1 MQTAAMERE
10 AIFRSAEMSL
20 VQLYVASEIGRDVV
34 SALGELGVV
43 MFRDL
48 NTSVN
53 VFQRSFIKEIRRV
66 DGVERQLRGLR
77 AHIDKHGVSIDEQPE
92 GVAAP
97 TLDEVDNMCLQVG
110 ALEERVGH
118 LDTTWSELV
127 DKRAL
132 ILERREMVQTAG
144 VFFADARENRHEIRA
159 SLEGDR
165 AGLLYDLDDVEE
177 GRDVEAAAVSWNTV
191 AGLSFVTGVIPST
204 KTAIFER
211 ILWRSLRG
219 NLYFRHQTI
228 DKPLA
233 GVQKDVFIVFGHGE
247 SLLAKIKR
255 IALTLE
261 ATLYPV
267 SEDFDTRREQV
278 EELNIKLADVDN
290 VLGSTNSALMTE
302 LALAAN
308 TLPHWEVLA
317 AKEKAIYH
325 TLNMFNYDQTR
336 RCLIAEGWIPKAD
349 FGAVQDV
356 LREVTLSSGVAIN
369 SILNEIKTSKTPP
382 TFHRTN
388 KFTKA
393 FQLIVD
399 AYGIAS
405 YQEINP
411 GLATVVTFPFMF
423 AIMFGDLGHGVILA
437 LAGLVM
443 VLKENSILKMR
454 NRDEIFDMAF
464 SGRYIVL
471 LMGVFSLYTGLMYN
485 DIFSKSMTLFK
496 SGWGW
501 PESWEEGERI
511 TAHQTGVY
519 PFGLDPAWHG
529 TDNNLLFTNSY
540 KMKLS
545 ILMGFTHM
553 SYSFFFSFMNYK
565 FFNSQIDIW
574 GNFVPGLLFMQSIF
588 GYLSLTIVYKWCVD
602 WVAKDKTPPGLLN
615 MLINMFLSPGTID
628 APLYPGQKFV
638 QVVLVLIALVCVP
651 WLLLLKPLYL
661 RRQHKQTQ
669 YDAIR
674 QPNAYHIGDTDDDA
688 DSFDMTIEEF
698 EEEGEG
704 HEQFEF
710 GEVMIHQ
717 VIHTIEFCL
726 NCVSH
731 TASYLRLW
739 ALSLAHAQLST
750 VLWDMTIQG
759 AFGPTGPAGVAMVVI
774 MFGMWFVLTVVIL
787 VMMEGTSAML
797 HSLRLHWVEAMSK
810 FFEGEGYAYA
820 PFSFKEEA

>member
-1 MQTAAMERE
+1 
-10 AIFRSAEMSL
+10 MSL

-34 SALGELGVV
+34 AALGELGVV

-77 AHIDKHGVSIDEQPE
+77 AHIDKHGVAIDEQPE

-97 TLDEVDNMCLQVG
+97 TLDEVDNMCHQVG

-118 LDTTWSELV
+118 LDTTWNELV

-144 VFFADARENRHEIRA
+144 IFFADARENRHEIRA

-165 AGLLYDLDDVEE
+165 AGLLYDLDDPQP
-177 GRDVEAAAVSWNTV
+177 DVEAATVTWNSV

-219 NLYFRHQTI
+219 NLYFRHQAI
-228 DKPLA
+228 EKPLA
-233 GVQKDVFIVFGHGE
+233 GVRKDVFIVFGHGE

-255 IALTLE
+255 IALTLD

-290 VLGSTNSALMTE
+290 VLGSTNNALMTE

-317 AKEKAIYH
+317 NKEKAIYH

-349 FGAVQDV
+349 FGAVQGV
-356 LREVTLSSGVAIN
+356 LRDVTLSSGVAIN

-388 KFTKA
+388 KFTAA

-443 VLKENSILKMR
+443 VLKEKSILKMR

-471 LMGVFSLYTGLMYN
+471 LMGIFSLYTGLMYN
-485 DIFSKSMTLFK
+485 DIFSKSMTLFR
-496 SGWGW
+496 SGWAW
-501 PESWEEGERI
+501 PESWEEKERI

-553 SYSFFFSFMNYK
+553 SYSFFFSFLNYK

-602 WVAKDKTPPGLLN
+602 WIAKDKTPPGLLN

-638 QVVLVLIALVCVP
+638 QIILVLIALVCVP

-774 MFGMWFVLTVVIL
+774 MFAMWFVLTVVIL

-820 PFSFKEEA
+820 PFNFKDQQ

>member
-1 MQTAAMERE
+1 MERE

-34 SALGELGVV
+34 AALGELGVV

-77 AHIDKHGVSIDEQPE
+77 AHIDKHGVAIDEQPE

-97 TLDEVDNMCLQVG
+97 TLDEVDNMCHQVG

-118 LDTTWSELV
+118 LDTTWNELV

-144 VFFADARENRHEIRA
+144 IFFADARENRHEIRA

-165 AGLLYDLDDVEE
+165 AGLLYDLDDPQP
-177 GRDVEAAAVSWNTV
+177 DVEAATVTWNSV

-219 NLYFRHQTI
+219 NLYFRHQAI
-228 DKPLA
+228 EKPLA
-233 GVQKDVFIVFGHGE
+233 GVRKDVFIVFGHGE

-255 IALTLE
+255 IALTLD

-290 VLGSTNSALMTE
+290 VLGSTNNALMTE

-317 AKEKAIYH
+317 NKEKAIYH

-349 FGAVQDV
+349 FRAVQEV
-356 LREVTLSSGVAIN
+356 LRDVTLSSGVAIN

-388 KFTKA
+388 KFTAA

-443 VLKENSILKMR
+443 VLKEKSILKMR

-471 LMGVFSLYTGLMYN
+471 LMGIFSLYTGLMYN
-485 DIFSKSMTLFK
+485 DIFSKSMTLFR
-496 SGWGW
+496 SGWAW
-501 PESWEEGERI
+501 PESWEEKERI

-553 SYSFFFSFMNYK
+553 SYSFFFSFLNYK

-602 WVAKDKTPPGLLN
+602 WIAKDKTPPGLLN

-638 QVVLVLIALVCVP
+638 QIILVLIALVCVP

-774 MFGMWFVLTVVIL
+774 MFAMWFVLTVVIL

-820 PFSFKEEA
+820 PFNFKDQQ